1 MKLATRII
9 GASLISVVL
18 LTFAAGLLLVRNVQ
32 LEFELQQR
40 ETAERISRAFSAVLL
55 NSWRTSGTRGVLR
68 FLSDEGP
75 AKTLG
80 LDVRWVQFEENVSS
94 DFSPWLPRDQWPS
107 GATAETVSIIRTES
121 DGKRQLYTYVPFIM
135 EGRAIGALEFA
146 ASLSQIERQTQH
158 IILISLATIGAISI
172 VLIIVAY
179 MTGLHWIGQP
189 LEALME
195 KAERIGRGDFSG
207 PIDLNRNDEMGSLA
221 ASLNQ
226 MCQRLIE
233 QRHSIEEESTR
244 RIEAIDQLRHADRL
258 KTVGHLAAGVAHEMG
273 TPLNVIG
280 GRAALIASGKLSDD
294 QTRDSAN
301 AIKSEADHMADIVR
315 QLLAFAR
322 LREPQP
328 TSADLADVISKTS
341 ELVQTFAE
349 QNNVTME
356 LQSPPK
362 PVFAMIDAGQ
372 IQQVLTNIMM
382 NAIQAMPLGGRITTA
397 TSVITPTEESLP
409 RFGCIS
415 VCDTGPG
422 MSGDT
427 LRQIFDPFFTTK
439 DVGDGTGLGLS
450 IAMGIVQEH
459 EGRIEADSRLGKGTT
474 FRILLPMENQR

>member
-1 MKLATRII
+1 LKLATRII

-18 LTFAAGLLLVRNVQ
+18 LTFAAGLLLVHNVQ

-55 NSWRTSGTRGVLR
+55 DSWKTSGTRGVLR

-80 LDVRWVQFEENVSS
+80 LDVRWVQFEENVSP
-94 DFSPWLPRDQWPS
+94 DFYPWLPREQWPS
-107 GATAETVSIIRTES
+107 GASAETESIIHTEA
-121 DGKRQLYTYVPFIM
+121 DGEQQLYTYVPFVI
-135 EGRAIGALEFA
+135 EGQAIGALEFA
-146 ASLSQIERQTQH
+146 ASLSQIERQTQR

-179 MTGLHWIGQP
+179 MTGLHWIGRP

-195 KAERIGRGDFSG
+195 KAERIGRGDFSR
-207 PIDLNRNDEMGSLA
+207 PIDLNRNDELGSLGT
-221 ASLNQ
+221 SLNQ

-233 QRHSIEEESTR
+233 QRQSIEQETTR
-244 RIEAIDQLRHADRL
+244 RIQAIDQLRHADRL
-258 KTVGHLAAGVAHEMG
+258 KTVGHLAAGVAHELG

-280 GRAALIASGKLSDD
+280 GRAALIASGKLSDE
-294 QTRDSAN
+294 QTRESAK
-301 AIKSEADHMADIVR
+301 AIKSETDHITDIVR

-328 TSADLADVISKTS
+328 TSADLADVIAKTS

-349 QNNVTME
+349 RNHVMLDVQA
-356 LQSPPK
+356 PPK
-362 PVFAMIDAGQ
+362 PVAAMIDSGQ

-382 NAIQAMPLGGRITTA
+382 NAIQAMPRGGRITTA
-397 TSVITPTEESLP
+397 TSTIPSAEPSIP
-409 RFGCIS
+409 GFACIS
-415 VCDTGPG
+415 VSDDGPG
-422 MSGDT
+422 MPGDT
-427 LRQIFDPFFTTK
+427 LRHIFDPFFTTK

-450 IAMGIVQEH
+450 IALGIVQEH
-459 EGRIEADSRLGKGTT
+459 GGRIEAESRPDEGTT